1 MDLYK
6 KTSDGVPLFN
16 LLMNKFLPL
25 PELLDNSSIKFEKD
39 EDGRTPLHY
48 AIEADDVKAAEWLLS
63 KGARNESDKFG
74 NTPVMDSVRL
84 GHKRCF
90 LLCLHYQHVN

>member
-1 MDLYK
+1 MDLYR

-25 PELLDNSSIKFEKD
+25 PELLDSSPIKFEKD

-48 AIEADDVKAAEWLLS
+48 AIEADDVKAA
-63 KGARNESDKFG
+63 
-74 NTPVMDSVRL
+74 
-84 GHKRCF
+84 
-90 LLCLHYQHVN
+90 